1 MNDFRTG
8 LLLELKLDG
17 PVAVVGDI
25 HGCAD
30 ALDALLDK
38 LGEMPVIVLG
48 DLGDRGPGTRAVID
62 LLARRGAAGVRGN
75 HDDWLIAWALGE
87 GFDSFALHPVMG
99 GRATLDSYG
108 IKGAS
113 AGSIE
118 AERWRVPRE
127 HLAWLD
133 GLADAIDLE
142 VDGERYWLVH
152 GGVPDDQLA
161 VEPSGRVPW
170 FVRNAPERLHGYRQ
184 LLDRSP
190 NLGRPLIVGHQQVEE
205 PVVSGA
211 IIALDTGAGE
221 PRSSARLTAIVLP
234 ERRLVSV
241 PSWTEVTQ

>member
-75 HDDWLIAWALGE
+75 HDDWLIAWARGE

-118 AERWRVPRE
+118 AERAPR
-127 HLAWLD
+127 LARWP
-133 GLADAIDLE
+133 GRRHRPRGRRREVLARPRRRARRSARCRAL
-142 VDGERYWLVH
+142 GAS
-152 GGVPDDQLA
+152 A
-161 VEPSGRVPW
+161 VVRPECSREAARLPPASRPQPQSRPSPHRRAPAGRGAC
-170 FVRNAPERLHGYRQ
+170 R
-184 LLDRSP
+184 
-190 NLGRPLIVGHQQVEE
+190 LGRDHR
-205 PVVSGA
+205 
-211 IIALDTGAGE
+211 
-221 PRSSARLTAIVLP
+221 PRY
-234 ERRLVSV
+234 RRG
-241 PSWTEVTQ
+241 